1 MCINDRKCHAWV
13 SLHSLGVPACG
24 CLRDSSWRHEV
35 AGIVPCHQS
44 IFDPVLY
51 IDLPTEKLT
60 CLKNVSHGKFGYI
73 DLALYETKEESRE
86 VYIKRP
92 IIAGKSLLY
101 EACIQLSV
109 GDYLK
114 ENGFPTGAPRV
125 VRIFKLRDGSV
136 CFAMDS
142 IAHAVTLDRYLD
154 GLTSSQIQPVVVE
167 CLFQLSSMMW
177 HLSMHM
183 GMNHRDL
190 KPSNFLIVE
199 HEKPFQRIITIGN
212 EIIELSSHFS
222 LTLID
227 FGFSCI
233 GTMDTRKSLIS
244 LSSVYSARDPCPK
257 DGRDM
262 YLFLG
267 LFYID
272 YHQRLT
278 TDLKRLFEQWLEVS
292 SSTNLCHFIR
302 RNPDKNVAKQWLY
315 FIAGNEDIPSYQ
327 SCPVRIIRDLHQTV

>member
-1 MCINDRKCHAWV
+1 MCIHDRKCHAWV

-24 CLRDSSWRHEV
+24 CLRDSSWRCEV
-35 AGIVPCHQS
+35 VRIVPCHQS

-60 CLKNVSHGKFGYI
+60 CLKTVSHGKFGYI
-73 DLALYETKEESRE
+73 DLALYETKEERKE
-86 VYIKRP
+86 VYVKRP
-92 IIAGKSLLY
+92 ITPGKNLLY
-101 EACIQLSV
+101 EACIQLAV

-125 VRIFKLRDGSV
+125 VRIFKLNDGSV

-142 IAHAVTLDRYLD
+142 IEQAVTFDRYLE
-154 GLTSSQIQPVVVE
+154 GLSPSRIQSVIVE
-167 CLFQLSSMMW
+167 CLFQLCSMMW
-177 HLSMHM
+177 HLSSHM

-199 HEKPFQRIITIGN
+199 HSKPLLRIITIGN
-212 EIIELSSHFS
+212 EIIELSSSFS

-233 GTMDTRKSLIS
+233 GTMDTKKSIVS
-244 LSSVYSARDPCPK
+244 LSSVYSILDPCPK
-257 DGRDM
+257 EGRDM

-272 YHQRLT
+272 FHEILT
-278 TDLKRLFEQWLEVS
+278 ADLKRLFEQWLEVS

-302 RNPDKNVAKQWLY
+302 KNPDKNVAKKWLY
-315 FIAGNEDIPSYQ
+315 FIAGNEAIKEYQ
-327 SCPVRIIRDLHQTV
+327 SCPVRIIRDLHQGV